1 MMPSRRINFT
11 GRKTILAKDV
21 EISIE
26 ESGKVPVFQISQL
39 TVERYKLPG
48 NASVCVEAYREAT
61 CMRFPL
67 GTVSN
72 LCLAEQKLAEFDT
85 IDAIKFRIKVTS
97 LSVPTVGRLLA
108 VGDRLTP
115 GQDGNV
121 TAALLSVK
129 PDPGLG
135 QQVFRLAFDDEPILH
150 INDKIDDWRDVVR
163 SRRFTSLV
171 FPQVLQLILANI
183 LSDEVLP
190 DEDDESDWRAD
201 WLRYVTSH
209 LQLPLLT
216 ESDIDETSKGTWIE
230 DAVLAFCERHNTY
243 DEFSHDWEQG
253 SDS

>member
-39 TVERYKLPG
+39 SLERYQLPS

-67 GTVSN
+67 GTVSH
-72 LCLAEQKLAEFDT
+72 LCLTQLELGEFDT
-85 IDAIKFRIKVTS
+85 TDAIKFRVKVTS
-97 LSVPTVGRLLA
+97 LSAPTVGQLLA
-108 VGDRLTP
+108 VADRLTTD
-115 GQDGNV
+115 QDGDGI
-121 TAALLSVK
+121 ASLLPVK
-129 PDPGLG
+129 PDPGLE

-171 FPQVLQLILANI
+171 LPQVLQLILANI
-183 LSDEVLP
+183 LADEVLA
-190 DEDDESDWRAD
+190 R
-201 WLRYVTSH
+201 
-209 LQLPLLT
+209 
-216 ESDIDETSKGTWIE
+216 
-230 DAVLAFCERHNTY
+230 
-243 DEFSHDWEQG
+243 
-253 SDS
+253 